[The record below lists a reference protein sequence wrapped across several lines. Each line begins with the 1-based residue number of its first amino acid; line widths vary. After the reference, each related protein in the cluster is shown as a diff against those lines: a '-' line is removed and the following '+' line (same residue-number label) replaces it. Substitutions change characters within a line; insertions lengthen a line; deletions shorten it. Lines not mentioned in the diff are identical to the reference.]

1 MHRPIHA
8 AAVLLLVISISSCV
22 SPRPLRE
29 TSPVRIGMYADLS
42 STGARDGNDALKGAE
57 LRVDVTNETGGIGG
71 RPIELVVRDMKQNAT
86 EAVKAFS
93 QLVQEE
99 GVCAVIGS
107 VLPNSGLSVSPV
119 AELSKVPLL
128 SLSTDDRVT
137 NPDMKPENPEPPGP
151 VRQFAFLLQPSA
163 TQMGASFAG
172 YAVTHFM
179 MKRYATLY
187 DPANPLSVLQAHAFE
202 NVVRKYGMII
212 AASVSLPDGDLTA
225 ALREL
230 RDAGVDAVYVCA
242 STEKDAA
249 AARGIR
255 EALPQAVLLG
265 NQAWYAP
272 PADLAGDAKSAFGD
286 ARSPFGDSGNSAW
299 FCMPVSPDDPGLAD
313 IAPSFVKR
321 FGEKPRPATV
331 PGWDAAGLIIAA
343 VRKAG
348 TSTPARVRDALEQMT
363 AFQALQGQV
372 DMDRKTHRPAALAV
386 AVMRI
391 VAGAYV
397 TAEARYVYKPPRAP

>member
-1 MHRPIHA
+1 MPRSA
-8 AAVLLLVISISSCV
+8 YASSVLLLVISISSCV

-29 TSPVRIGMYADLS
+29 TSPVRIGIYADLS

-57 LRVDVTNETGGIGG
+57 LRVMVTNESGGIGG
-71 RPIELVVRDMKQNAT
+71 RQIELVVRDMKQSAT

-99 GVCAVIGS
+99 GVSAVIGS
-107 VLPNSGLSVSPV
+107 VIPNSGLAVGPV
-119 AELSKVPLL
+119 AELTKVPLV
-128 SLSTDDRVT
+128 SLGIDDRVT
-137 NPDMKPENPEPPGP
+137 NPDMKPEAPEPPGP

-187 DPANPLSVLQAHAFE
+187 DMANPLSVLQAHAFE
-202 NVVRKYGMII
+202 NVVRKSGMIA
-212 AASVSLPDGDLTA
+212 AASVALPDDDPA
-225 ALREL
+225 PALRVL

-242 STEKDAA
+242 STEKAA
-249 AARGIR
+249 AAAKAIR
-255 EALPQAVLLG
+255 EAMPQAVLLG

-272 PADLAGDAKSAFGD
+272 PADPAGDAKSAFGD
-286 ARSPFGDSGNSAW
+286 SESAFGGAGNNAW
-299 FCMPVSPDDPGLAD
+299 FCIPISPDDPGLAD
-313 IAPSFVKR
+313 IAPSFIKR
-321 FGEKPRPATV
+321 FGEKPRLAAV

-348 TSTPARVRDALEQMT
+348 TSNPARVRDALEQIT
-363 AFQALQGQV
+363 AYQALQGLIDV
-372 DMDRKTHRPAALAV
+372 DRKTHRPAALAV

-391 VAGAYV
+391 VNGAYV